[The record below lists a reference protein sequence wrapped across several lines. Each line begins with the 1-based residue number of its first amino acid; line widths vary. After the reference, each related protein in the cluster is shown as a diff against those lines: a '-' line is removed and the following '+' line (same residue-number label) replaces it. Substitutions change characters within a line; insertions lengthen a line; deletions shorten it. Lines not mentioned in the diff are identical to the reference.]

1 MTVVITAQMA
11 LEARDQLLW
20 IATHWPH
27 LRAALQPGGGNA
39 LTGMPRHA
47 AEHPAPINVHIADLM
62 HEIEQETETL
72 ALTLLAETDDWQ
84 PRDPSMPALLAQVAT
99 RYGHWTAADH
109 HTALAFINW
118 AEDYTHR
125 VRRALEPGEPPRHIG
140 PCPIPMCDGELHLKA
155 GRTST
160 TCPLCGHEQAW
171 EDQKEWIGEQ
181 FEDRL
186 MTPAEIVSALA
197 VLDTPKHRSVV
208 YGWIKKG
215 HLVEAVDGL
224 YRISDA
230 RELATRGRGRP
241 KGVSA

>member
-1 MTVVITAQMA
+1 MTVITAQMA

-72 ALTLLAETDDWQ
+72 ALTLLAETDDWH
-84 PRDPSMPALLAQVAT
+84 PTDPSMPALLAQVAT

-109 HTALAFINW
+109 HTALAFIDW

-125 VRRALEPGEPPRHIG
+125 VRRALEPAEPPKHIG
-140 PCPIPMCDGELHLKA
+140 PCPIPMCDGELHLKP

-160 TCPLCGHEQAW
+160 TCPMCGHEQAW
-171 EDQKEWIGEQ
+171 EDQKTWISEQ
-181 FEDRL
+181 AEQRL
-186 MTPAEIVSALA
+186 MTPLEIASALK
-197 VLDTPKHRSVV
+197 VLEIPVPIKTIRS
-208 YGWIKKG
+208 WIDRG
-215 HLVEAVDGL
+215 RLIEATDGL
-224 YRISDA
+224 YRFADA
-230 RELATRGRGRP
+230 RDLAEKRKARC
-241 KGVSA
+241 VA